1 MNEENRFEISH
12 KWAFGMAEPKNE
24 AQQRRV
30 NALREAYAAIFLGR
44 TSPNTLDA
52 ISEAKGL
59 FSRVAKQDQWD
70 WFTVCAN
77 LGYPS
82 GRICRVISSELAK
95 FRRDIQCGVDPF
107 DSTHGETLRR
117 LPVRKCFMVFLGEA
131 VVRDETGA
139 GWIYFLSNREMPDI
153 AKIGMT
159 TRTVEARVKEINSA
173 TGVLHPFGV
182 RACWRVRDPAEAEIL
197 VHEALSQFRVR
208 RDREF
213 FRVNYKVG
221 QKLVQR
227 TIALSN
233 LELRTLDSLA
243 ALAE

>member
-1 MNEENRFEISH
+1 MNEENRFEINH
-12 KWAFGMAEPKNE
+12 KWAFGMAQPKDE
-24 AQQRRV
+24 AQQRRT
-30 NALREAYAAIFLGR
+30 NALREVYAAIFLGR
-44 TSPNTLDA
+44 TSPNSLDA
-52 ISEAKGL
+52 ISEVKGL
-59 FSRVAKQDQWD
+59 FTRVAKQDQWD
-70 WFTVCAN
+70 WFTVCAQ

-82 GRICRVISSELAK
+82 GRICGVVSSALAN
-95 FRRDIQCGVDPF
+95 FRRDIQCGIEPF

-117 LPVRKCFMVFLGEA
+117 LPVRKCLKVFLGEA
-131 VVRDETGA
+131 VVRDEAGA
-139 GWIYFLSNREMPDI
+139 GWIYYLSNREMPDI

-159 TRTVEARVKEINSA
+159 TRTIEARVKEINGA

-182 RACWRVRDPAEAEIL
+182 RACWRVREPAQAEKL
-197 VHEALSQFRVR
+197 VHEVLLHFRVR

-221 QKLVQR
+221 QPLVHR